1 MCSAVIIYYFGKI
14 FFPIKRKQGVNN
26 CFKSLIS
33 SVFTTVKI
41 ISKREREREG
51 ERGRE
56 SEGEGEGQGERV
68 FWNYFNANSRVPW
81 QQKIYIITLKTQQ
94 RVPV

>member
-51 ERGRE
+51 E
-56 SEGEGEGQGERV
+56 GEGEGERV

>member
-1 MCSAVIIYYFGKI
+1 MGEPQSSHSCKVQLVLLAPGRTLLGNTAERLKNT
-14 FFPIKRKQGVNN
+14 NN
-26 CFKSLIS
+26 WTCK
-33 SVFTTVKI
+33 V
-41 ISKREREREG
+41 RERGERGEREREG
-51 ERGRE
+51 E
-56 SEGEGEGQGERV
+56 GEGKGEGERV

>member
-51 ERGRE
+51 GREGERGRGRGKGRGRE
-56 SEGEGEGQGERV
+56 SVLELFQC
-68 FWNYFNANSRVPW
+68 
-81 QQKIYIITLKTQQ
+81 K
-94 RVPV
+94 

>member
-41 ISKREREREG
+41 ISKRERERGGREG
-51 ERGRE
+51 ERVRE
-56 SEGEGEGQGERV
+56 REREREREC
-68 FWNYFNANSRVPW
+68 FGTISMQIAEYHGNKKF
-81 QQKIYIITLKTQQ
+81 T
-94 RVPV
+94 